1 MLYYLIHVIACCHM
15 SIQHLMCTKKNQ
27 TLSDSMLVHM
37 VQDTFNT
44 LQEERV
50 GRLAERERAGSD
62 LQSQLI
68 EMSKKDKVI

>member
-15 SIQHLMCTKKNQ
+15 SIQHFVHLMCAKKNQ

-50 GRLAERERAGSD
+50 IVKNLPVDRGEDIMRWWS
-62 LQSQLI
+62 
-68 EMSKKDKVI
+68 